1 MKTTI
6 DLPDPIFRR
15 AKATAAHRGISLKAF
30 ITSAVENNLERPKM
44 TISELLDSLPRVDK
58 ETLET
63 IRQRVE
69 ESDRDDLAFQN
80 QAARQQP

>member
-6 DLPDPIFRR
+6 DLPDSIFRR

-30 ITSAVENNLERPKM
+30 ITGAVENNLDRPKM

-63 IRQRVE
+63 IRLRVE
-69 ESDRDDLAFQN
+69 ESDRDSLELQN
-80 QAARQQP
+80 QTARQQQ